1 MIFSRA
7 MAYACLMV
15 LAGILALVAVLM
27 ILLTIVQVARG
38 EVVPDL
44 GARAIGTVIAAGLAP
59 LCRWVAQRLV

>member
-15 LAGILALVAVLM
+15 LAGILALVAALM
-27 ILLTIVQVARG
+27 ILLTIVQMARG
-38 EVVPDL
+38 EIVPDL
-44 GARAIGTVIAAGLAP
+44 GARAIGTIIAAGLAP

>member
-27 ILLTIVQVARG
+27 ILLTIVQMARG

-44 GARAIGTVIAAGLAP
+44 GARAIGTIIAAGLAP

>member
-27 ILLTIVQVARG
+27 VLLTIVQLARG
-38 EVVPDL
+38 EAIPDL

-59 LCRWVAQRLV
+59 LCRAVARRLI

>member
-38 EVVPDL
+38 EAVPDP
-44 GARAIGTVIAAGLAP
+44 GARAIGTIIAAGLAP
-59 LCRWVAQRLV
+59 FCRWVAQRLI

>member
-27 ILLTIVQVARG
+27 ILLTVVQMARG
-38 EVVPDL
+38 EAIPDL
-44 GARAIGTVIAAGLAP
+44 GARVIGTVIAAGLAP
-59 LCRWVAQRLV
+59 LCRALARRLV

>member
-1 MIFSRA
+1 
-7 MAYACLMV
+7 MV

-27 ILLTIVQVARG
+27 ILLTIVQMARG

-44 GARAIGTVIAAGLAP
+44 GARAIGTIIAAGLAP